1 MGSEEPGV
9 VFTVKELIG
18 RLDGKIDVVLQTL
31 TNKADRTDLAILGD
45 RVGRVESSVA
55 ELHER
60 ERVREEARVAAKKA
74 REETEKVQ
82 VEEKTQQRDTRRWVV
97 GTLIASAAALGAII
111 LALVGFMGH

>member
-1 MGSEEPGV
+1 MGAEDPGV

-60 ERVREEARVAAKKA
+60 ERAREEARTAARKA
-74 REETEKVQ
+74 KEE
-82 VEEKTQQRDTRRWVV
+82 VESKHRDNHRWVI
-97 GTLIASAAALGAII
+97 GTLIASAAAIAAFVLIF
-111 LALVGFMGH
+111 VTYMGH